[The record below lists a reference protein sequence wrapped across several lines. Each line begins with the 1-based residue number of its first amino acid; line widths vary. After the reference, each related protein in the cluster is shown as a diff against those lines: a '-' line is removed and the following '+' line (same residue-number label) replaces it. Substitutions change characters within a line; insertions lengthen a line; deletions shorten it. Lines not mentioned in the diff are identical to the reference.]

1 MKQIANIHYEIADT
15 PEMILAAKQLCH
27 DVYLGHG
34 YIDHPYTE
42 KIIPNNSDETAVY
55 FVALTDDR
63 EVVGTI
69 RLNLGQSFD
78 TLKAWGNKIYAGS
91 RQRIERRY
99 PGTVDRVLDRDLCA
113 DLAGGTQGAIRD
125 RDLAGGIDQVAESH
139 GRHIGRR
146 WRNDRRQAQSK
157 IAKPFRWQAHVAVPG
172 AGIGRL
178 RYATRFSGLRPGI
191 TCTSSHPS
199 CPQLSRICLVAC
211 TNSGTVTYSHLVMPS
226 L

>member
-34 YIDHPYTE
+34 YIDHPYTG

-91 RQRIERRY
+91 RQRIEQ
-99 PGTVDRVLDRDLCA
+99 VLHTHCFEIGALAVNKSFATQKISWGLYKAIYHYALCA
-113 DLAGGTQGAIRD
+113 HLDY
-125 RDLAGGIDQVAESH
+125 GIISMDARALRSMEMLGWKVE
-139 GRHIGRR
+139 RIGEPM
-146 WRNDRRQAQSK
+146 DYFGSLT
-157 IAKPFRWQAHVAVPG
+157 I
-172 AGIGRL
+172 
-178 RYATRFSGLRPGI
+178 PGI
-191 TCTSSHPS
+191 MPVNQ
-199 CPQLSRICLVAC
+199 QLHAIALKNAPYYKYVA
-211 TNSGTVTYSHLVMPS
+211 
-226 L
+226 